1 MIARRSDNAPAAI
14 MNPHF
19 QFLLCFSF
27 IPSII
32 LEIPLN
38 NKAIPNIDI
47 TIIEVVNGNAVAM
60 RASIIIAIPKAMP
73 AKRDLVW
80 SIYITDYL
88 IRYQVTNKRI
98 PNIQTKR

>member
-1 MIARRSDNAPAAI
+1 MLQLLI

-27 IPSII
+27 IPSMI

-38 NKAIPNIDI
+38 NKAIPNIDDI
-47 TIIEVVNGNAVAM
+47 TIMAGVVNGNAVAI

-73 AKRDLVW
+73 AKRDLFW
-80 SIYITDYL
+80 QI
-88 IRYQVTNKRI
+88 
-98 PNIQTKR
+98 